1 MAIIDAEGLFGGERL
16 AALSDKARLYWPW
29 LYTACNGY
37 ARMEMNP
44 RTIIRRCF
52 SGFQDPMTEQQ
63 LIVILSEYVENY
75 LAFVYETDGQQ
86 WLQFDTPAKLLPR
99 HKTKKDESSP
109 NPSAET
115 RKAFDAGYL
124 AWKRRKSLP
133 LLYTRENRELFRGD
147 ARGIGIGIGIG
158 VGIGEGNDNGIVSD
172 PITPPPIDPEKATHE
187 SQIRDAIERL
197 FAYYCDAFERNP
209 RQYALTPARR
219 DKAEA
224 RMGERIR
231 ANLGDI
237 AKAEM
242 DLIRAVENLS
252 MSEYHRTN
260 GYIDWIEQIFRSQ
273 EEFEKRL
280 NWIQPRGGQNG
291 STQQGTAQRSS
302 PAVERQ
308 RESQRNIADA
318 VRRRRSDGA
327 WPNDVAVAG
336 DEAKP
341 DATARDA
348 GSLPTGMGGVGG
360 GVRHGAPAGRP
371 VASAAPVIILPAAH

>member
-75 LAFVYETDGQQ
+75 LAFVYEIDGQQ

-115 RKAFDAGYL
+115 RKAFDSGYL

-147 ARGIGIGIGIG
+147 ARGIGIGIGVGI
-158 VGIGEGNDNGIVSD
+158 GIGEGNDNGIVSD
-172 PITPPPIDPEKATHE
+172 PIPPPPIDPEKATHE

-197 FAYYCDAFERNP
+197 FAYYCDAFGRNQ

-224 RMGERIR
+224 RMRERIR

-280 NWIQPRGGQNG
+280 NWIQPRGGGNG
-291 STQQGTAQRSS
+291 AGGKSGNGVDAAVRRGQESRS
-302 PAVERQ
+302 
-308 RESQRNIADA
+308 NIADA
-318 VRRRRSDGA
+318 VRRRYGVEVGNDDG
-327 WPNDVAVAG
+327 PGAG